1 MNICWLLLFVSLP
14 KKKKEVLKK
23 EDIAVGKTELDNLQ
37 QGALGVT
44 MTVRLDPL
52 PLFWDEP
59 LKETINTSQV
69 ELKEKY

>member
-14 KKKKEVLKK
+14 KIKEEVLKK

-59 LKETINTSQV
+59 LKETINISQV